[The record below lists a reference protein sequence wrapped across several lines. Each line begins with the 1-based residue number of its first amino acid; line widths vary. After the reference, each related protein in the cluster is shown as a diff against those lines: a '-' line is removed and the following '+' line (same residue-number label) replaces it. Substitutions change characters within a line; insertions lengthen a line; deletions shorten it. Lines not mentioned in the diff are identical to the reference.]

1 MERVYHYTT
10 MDALLKIIESI
21 ECSSDKKSFVF
32 RATNIFFLNDPQEYI
47 YGQKVLMDV
56 LNEIENDKNVKYEL
70 RLSSLFSRHPEKSE
84 NEWQRVLRDGIFNNG
99 ESPYVISFSRNADSL
114 PMWLNYGDNGKG
126 VCLALAEY
134 RSKLIGD
141 NYNPKSIDTM
151 VVDIYD
157 SLGTHD
163 VCYKDFDN
171 KDNSLRKNLEYMY
184 DYYLE
189 KTNIIPQEELQD
201 LQIGM
206 LRGLTIVHAPYIKT
220 EYYSGENEVRLAKS
234 IKRNNRGKPYE
245 LKFRSNAKGH
255 VIPFIEVE
263 IPIKQLDYVRI
274 GPLANKELSAKIIEM
289 IKTKYNLK
297 FEVRSSEVQ
306 YRDY

>member
-1 MERVYHYTT
+1 MERVFHYTT
-10 MDALLKIIESI
+10 MDALLKLIESI
-21 ECSSDKKSFVF
+21 KDSSDKNSFVF

-56 LNEIENDKNVKYEL
+56 LKEIEYDKDVKNEF
-70 RLSSLFSRHPEKSE
+70 RLSSFFSRHPNKSE
-84 NEWQRVLRDGIFNNG
+84 DEWLKILRNSIIDNE
-99 ESPYVISFSRNADSL
+99 ESPYVISFSRNEDSL

-126 VCLALAEY
+126 VSLAFAEY
-134 RSKLIGD
+134 RSKFIGE
-141 NYNPKSIDTM
+141 NYDPKSIDDM

-163 VCYKDFDN
+163 VSYKDFEN
-171 KDNSLRKNLEYMY
+171 KDNPLRKNLDYMY

-189 KTNIIPQEELQD
+189 KKNSIPQEELQE

-220 EYYSGENEVRLAKS
+220 VYYSGENEARLAKS
-234 IKRNNRGKPYE
+234 RNNKEKPYE
-245 LKFRSNAKGH
+245 LKFRSNIKGH
-255 VIPFIEVE
+255 IVPYIDIE
-263 IPIKQLDYVRI
+263 IPVKQLDYVRI
-274 GPLANKELSAKIIEM
+274 GPLANKDLLRKAIEM
-289 IKTKYNLK
+289 IKKKYNLEFDIK
-297 FEVRSSEVQ
+297 ESDIN